1 MTVKFKFF
9 LQHVTGVHWQCQTVP
24 VLPGPHPDRDCH
36 SHGENQRDRL
46 SGPAVGHRRTSVF
59 TTHWPGLI
67 TDVHAT
73 QVATTTG
80 SSATRILSPVF
91 VRCHDSV
98 KPVPWKKA
106 FFFIA
111 CLRNADSTCSIRKH
125 CRALSREES
134 HQDFHKILQIIL
146 KQRLNGRTVTIN
158 FLEGKVSFFWLY
170 VPSDQLNQVNVSQN
184 M

>member
-73 QVATTTG
+73 QVTTTTG

-91 VRCHDSV
+91 GCEVRFGATTLSRQCHGRKHFFYCLLTQCGQHCSV
-98 KPVPWKKA
+98 
-106 FFFIA
+106 
-111 CLRNADSTCSIRKH
+111 RKH
-125 CRALSREES
+125 CRALAREES
-134 HQDFHKILQIIL
+134 HQDFHKILQIIFTYYL
-146 KQRLNGRTVTIN
+146 IHNTQ
-158 FLEGKVSFFWLY
+158 
-170 VPSDQLNQVNVSQN
+170 
-184 M
+184 

>member
-73 QVATTTG
+73 QVTTTTG

-91 VRCHDSV
+91 GCEVRFGATTLSRQCHG
-98 KPVPWKKA
+98 
-106 FFFIA
+106 
-111 CLRNADSTCSIRKH
+111 RKH
-125 CRALSREES
+125 FFLLFAYAMRTALFSSETLPRPTLGRIKIFIKSCR
-134 HQDFHKILQIIL
+134 
-146 KQRLNGRTVTIN
+146 
-158 FLEGKVSFFWLY
+158 
-170 VPSDQLNQVNVSQN
+170 
-184 M
+184 